1 MKLELESC
9 SRCVQYDLSVWQ
21 LLLSYPQHPWT
32 VNLLVLVNDEYLTN
46 DTIPEAA
53 VTTTSGNTSIYID
66 LTERESKTKFQK
78 PQTPQTLFQRPKT
91 IKGELKD
98 SKGCDLKW
106 RNIKMANDSEG
117 SPFRY
122 NSFELTPIRDAM
134 HLKSPRLTE
143 LEIWTGQQISHG
155 NKSIM
160 RVMVRSASEKHN
172 SHR

>member
-1 MKLELESC
+1 M
-9 SRCVQYDLSVWQ
+9 
-21 LLLSYPQHPWT
+21 LSYPQHPWT

-98 SKGCDLKW
+98 SNTGCDLKW

-117 SPFRY
+117 PPFRY

-143 LEIWTGQQISHG
+143 LEI
-155 NKSIM
+155 
-160 RVMVRSASEKHN
+160 
-172 SHR
+172 